1 MKFKTLVD
9 FASWNLLKEDDKV
22 YEEEILEIKAKYGD
36 AVTEDQIEGNTQISI
51 FMVIFGLILWSFL
64 AENVPFRPFMTCLL
78 KILFIEFME
87 IFKSVDID
95 GNGRIEKNELQ
106 IAFSKTLGREASEV
120 EVENMFKAV
129 DMNDD
134 GKISFDEYFTIIH
147 VTLNADKEMQKLI
160 DAFEV
165 SQLSS
170 ISD

>member
-1 MKFKTLVD
+1 MTKFD
-9 FASWNLLKEDDKV
+9 NFSA
-22 YEEEILEIKAKYGD
+22 
-36 AVTEDQIEGNTQISI
+36 ISDI
-51 FMVIFGLILWSFL
+51 FKNSD
-64 AENVPFRPFMTCLL
+64 
-78 KILFIEFME
+78 ILFLEFME

-106 IAFSKTLGREASEV
+106 IAFSKTLGRDASEV

-170 ISD
+170 ISDWLRRISWAKLA

>member
-1 MKFKTLVD
+1 MAKFD
-9 FASWNLLKEDDKV
+9 NFSA
-22 YEEEILEIKAKYGD
+22 
-36 AVTEDQIEGNTQISI
+36 ISDI
-51 FMVIFGLILWSFL
+51 FKIIFL
-64 AENVPFRPFMTCLL
+64 
-78 KILFIEFME
+78 EFME

-106 IAFSKTLGREASEV
+106 IAFSKTLGRDASEV

-165 SQLSS
+165 SHS
-170 ISD
+170 